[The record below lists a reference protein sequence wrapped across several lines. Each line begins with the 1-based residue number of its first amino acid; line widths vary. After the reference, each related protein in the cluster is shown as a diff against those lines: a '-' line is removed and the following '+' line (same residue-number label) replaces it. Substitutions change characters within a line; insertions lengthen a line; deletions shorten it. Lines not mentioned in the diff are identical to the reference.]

1 MSQPVSEA
9 FDVDRLRDTLKGRE
23 PGALGGRV
31 EFHARLASTSDRARD
46 LAASGEPH
54 GTVVIADEQLAGR
67 GRGGREWHSPGR
79 LGLYLSCILRP
90 DAPPEQAPLAGL
102 LAAVACRET
111 AASVL
116 REAASFLPEDSSFLS
131 HEGVVQLKWPNDV
144 VSGRRKLAGI
154 LPESRASQEGIRDVV
169 LGIGLNVNHDAAD
182 FPEDL
187 HGRATSLRLLAGAP
201 LDRVAV
207 AARLVTALDQWYN
220 VWVHEGA
227 EAITQA
233 YAAHNPDLAGRR
245 VRVNDR
251 GGSWEG
257 VTEGIAPDGAL
268 LVRRADG
275 GRIAVRFGEVGRVE
289 EI

>member
-1 MSQPVSEA
+1 MSPTVSEA
-9 FDVDRLRDTLKGRE
+9 FAIDRLRDTLSGRE
-23 PGALGGRV
+23 PGALGGRL
-31 EFHARLASTSDRARD
+31 EFHARLGSTSDRARD

-54 GTVVIADEQLAGR
+54 GTIVIADEQVSGR
-67 GRGGREWHSPGR
+67 GRGGRSWHSPGR
-79 LGLYLSCILRP
+79 LGIYLSCILRP

-102 LAAVACRET
+102 VAAVACRE
-111 AASVL
+111 A
-116 REAASFLPEDSSFLS
+116 AASFLSG
-131 HEGVVQLKWPNDV
+131 EGTVRLKWPNDV

-154 LPESRASQEGIRDVV
+154 LPESRTSQEGIRDIV
-169 LGIGLNVNHDAAD
+169 LGVGLNVNHATED

-187 HGRATSLRLLAGAP
+187 RARATSLRLLAGAP

-220 VWVHEGA
+220 VWVREGG
-227 EAITQA
+227 EAITRA

-257 VTEGIAPDGAL
+257 ITEGIAPDGAL
-268 LVRRADG
+268 CVRREDG